1 MKKKPAKMGRPSVGR
16 PRHKARQLGRVE
28 QAEWDKLRAYAASQ
42 ELTFSNW
49 ALETLCREAK
59 IERENYGPY

>member
-1 MKKKPAKMGRPSVGR
+1 MKKPTKMGRPPIGR

-28 QAEWDKLRAYAASQ
+28 QSEWDQLREYAESLG
-42 ELTFSNW
+42 LTFTHW

-59 IERENYGPY
+59 IKRKLF